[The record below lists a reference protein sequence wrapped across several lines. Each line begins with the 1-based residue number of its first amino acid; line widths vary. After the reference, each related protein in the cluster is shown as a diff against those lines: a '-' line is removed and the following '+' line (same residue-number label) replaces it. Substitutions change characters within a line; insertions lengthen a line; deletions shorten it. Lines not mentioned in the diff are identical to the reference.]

1 MKNKEKPL
9 LVMETAIE
17 PIQARIMFIRNVQVM
32 LDKDLAELYNV
43 PVKRLN
49 EQVKRNIARF
59 PDDFMFQLTKEDCLR
74 SQIATLNSRRGE
86 HLKYL
91 PYAFTENGIAML
103 SSVLRS
109 ETAININIRIMRAFT
124 AMRRFLTDQA
134 GLMHRIGLMEVK
146 LFETD
151 KRLDTIFDALS
162 RENLLSSGI
171 IGPMAEFDS
180 MRYIAKLI
188 EKAEKEIILI
198 DPYSDAV
205 TLEILAKKRPEVT
218 VRLICKNRGQPTS
231 TEITKF
237 NRQYKGLD
245 VLYSDDFHDR
255 FILIDNTKLIG
266 LGASINRLGRRI
278 TTYTTRDR
286 SEIAKL
292 LALLPK

>member
-1 MKNKEKPL
+1 
-9 LVMETAIE
+9 METAIE

-74 SQIATLNSRRGE
+74 SQIATLNRRRGE

-171 IGPMAEFDS
+171 IGPMAKFDS